1 MPKFEKQV
9 DVLLVEDNPDDVELA
24 LHAFQKHHFA
34 NVVHVCRDGVEAVE
48 YLFGD
53 DSSEVPPRLILL
65 DFKMPRMNGLEL
77 LERIRKEERTKRV
90 PVIMLTASDEEP
102 DMARSYDL
110 GANSYIVKPVNFE
123 SFVTAVQQLGMYW
136 LLLNQP
142 PSLGD

>member
-53 DSSEVPPRLILL
+53 ESSEVPPRLILL

-77 LERIRKEERTKRV
+77 LDRIRHEERTKRV

-110 GANSYIVKPVNFE
+110 GANSYIVKPVDF
-123 SFVTAVQQLGMYW
+123 SQFAATVRDVGLYW
-136 LLLNQP
+136 LLLNHP
-142 PSLGD
+142 PD